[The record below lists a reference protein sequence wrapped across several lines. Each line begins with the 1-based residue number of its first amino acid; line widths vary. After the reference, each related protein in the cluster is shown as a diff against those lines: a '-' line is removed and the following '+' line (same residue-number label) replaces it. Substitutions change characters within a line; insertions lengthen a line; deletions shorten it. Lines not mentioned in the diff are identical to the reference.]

1 MHNFELQ
8 QKLGFKFLVR
18 TRCFLTQD
26 LIFSSDEKSWRKMQQ
41 WINEAALAICCF
53 ESLTHYTNIGTAK
66 KPSIMTK
73 KISTVLRR

>member
-41 WINEAALAICCF
+41 WINEAALAYVA
-53 ESLTHYTNIGTAK
+53 LK
-66 KPSIMTK
+66 
-73 KISTVLRR
+73 VLHTIPTSALQKNQVL

>member
-41 WINEAALAICCF
+41 WINEAALAYVALKVLHTIPT
-53 ESLTHYTNIGTAK
+53 LALQK
-66 KPSIMTK
+66 KPSIMIK
-73 KISTVLRR
+73 KILTVLRR